1 MRIRRIVV
9 FLAVVLSLL
18 AVTQVYIAL
27 SVSQWL
33 DLIPMDSAIRTGLAG
48 TLLALL
54 LVLNLSIPLR
64 IFLRRSAIR
73 SSKVLQRLILLPGFT
88 WHLTAIWMSVLLVVK
103 DLSLKVIGMIYGN
116 QLVDNHSVIH
126 TCNAVTIGAPLIMAG
141 YGALKTARDYRVEK
155 ISLEF
160 SQLPSGLNGF
170 TIVQVSDIHSGIYMS
185 EREMNKILEILNSLN
200 AGIAV
205 LTGDYVD
212 SRASEIAPVAK
223 VFSRIR
229 TEYGTFGCMGNH
241 DLFDNYPVITK
252 AMREQGIRMLDN
264 ESVVINADGD
274 KLNLL
279 GVGDRDRRY
288 DLAKFDQ
295 ALDGVDPD
303 GFKVVL
309 AHRPNLFPE
318 AVKAGIDLQLSGHTH
333 GGQIGIKLGPFSFSP
348 ADLVEKY
355 PLGHYEEGKS
365 QLYVNPG
372 VGMVFAPVR
381 FGIRPEITLITLNCK
396 A

>member
-1 MRIRRIVV
+1 MRIRKILV
-9 FLAVVLSLL
+9 FLAVVLSVL
-18 AVTQVYIAL
+18 AVTQLYVAV
-27 SVSQWL
+27 SVSRWL
-33 DLIPMDSAIRTGLAG
+33 DLIPMDSAIHTGLKG

-64 IFLRRSAIR
+64 IFLRGSAIR

-88 WHLTAIWMSVLLVVK
+88 WHLTAIWMSMLLVAK
-103 DLSLKVIGMIYGN
+103 DLSLKVIGLIYGS
-116 QLVDNHSVIH
+116 QVLENHSVIH
-126 TCNAVTIGAPLIMAG
+126 ACNAVTIGAPLIMAG
-141 YGALKTARDYRVEK
+141 YGALKTARDYRVER
-155 ISLEF
+155 INLEF
-160 SQLPSGLNGF
+160 SQLPSGLNGL
-170 TIVQVSDIHSGIYMS
+170 TIAQVSDIHSGIYMS
-185 EREMNKILEILNSLN
+185 EREMNKILEILNSLH

-212 SRASEIAPVAK
+212 SRASEIAPVAR
-223 VFSRIR
+223 VFSQIR
-229 TEYGTFGCMGNH
+229 TEYGIFGCMGNH
-241 DLFDNYPVITK
+241 DLFDDYPVITK
-252 AMREQGIRMLDN
+252 AMREKGIRMLDN
-264 ESVVINADGD
+264 ESAVIKADGD
-274 KLNLL
+274 VLNVL

-288 DLAKFDQ
+288 NLARFDQ
-295 ALDGVDPD
+295 ALEGVDPD

-333 GGQIGIKLGPFSFSP
+333 GGQVGIKLGPFSFSP
-348 ADLVEKY
+348 ADFVGKY
-355 PLGHYEEGKS
+355 SLGHYEEGKS

-396 A
+396 G